1 MAFVRELY
9 FEDLPVGFKYRSPY
23 GRTITDVD
31 NIWFTLLTNNVNPIH
46 FDKVYV
52 ERNYEGESFHGRPV
66 VNGLLTLAIVTGLTT
81 ELSARGFMVGLENVR
96 WLSLVFSGDTLTGEC
111 EVVEARPSKSRPE
124 YSIIRLKTKRY
135 NQKGEVVM
143 EFDKIIMV
151 PRRAGG

>member
-1 MAFVRELY
+1 MGEYY

-52 ERNYEGESFHGRPV
+52 ERNYGGEPFYGNLV

-96 WLSLVFSGDTLTGEC
+96 WLKPVFSGDTLTAEC
-111 EVVEARPSKSRPE
+111 DVVEARPSKSMPGFGLVKLR
-124 YSIIRLKTKRY
+124 TKGY
-135 NQKGEVVM
+135 NQRGEVVV
-143 EFDKIIMV
+143 EFDRVIIV
-151 PRRAGG
+151 PRRTRG